1 MTARPPFLLDKPS
14 VGRLLAIGPG
24 GRLGHMKSRAL
35 LVLAAL
41 LAAPAWSQEFD
52 LHSESITKI
61 VRNVAESQSVAVQLS
76 EEKPVARD
84 PFADIEYVPLTHA
97 PPVQPAAPQPA
108 ASRSSK
114 FLSALTEILVDEVV
128 DSVLD
133 AATDDSYQEQSQH
146 WVHCETLDVT
156 KATTTTP
163 SPVMCPAGEIRPRPQ
178 VD

>member
-84 PFADIEYVPLTHA
+84 PFADDKPSHWLMRLTDGKYALFSKVGTRWALVEGKRDDVLANVGDRHFE
-97 PPVQPAAPQPA
+97 AAVR
-108 ASRSSK
+108 AS
-114 FLSALTEILVDEVV
+114 AE
-128 DSVLD
+128 
-133 AATDDSYQEQSQH
+133 
-146 WVHCETLDVT
+146 
-156 KATTTTP
+156 
-163 SPVMCPAGEIRPRPQ
+163 
-178 VD
+178 